1 MPVIKAAD
9 LAYGRL
15 RSPDLDKQ
23 EEFLTAFGMVR
34 AERTNERA
42 LHARHRRAA
51 PPPRHRA
58 GRARN
63 MSASRFMPRAWTISK
78 SCRAAEGASKI
89 ENIDEPG
96 GGKRVRLTDPDGF
109 QVEVIHGM
117 EMLPKIPVQRPPV
130 NTGEDKTQR
139 RNALYYKGVE
149 RGPSHVKRIGH
160 FVVHSPQFEKT
171 LGWYR
176 EMFGLRCLRRC
187 LCRRARTTSSAR
199 STGSTA
205 ATILSTTTPSSASA
219 ATRRGST
226 TFSYEA
232 ADIDDIMIGHEHLQ
246 GKGYEHFWGL
256 GRHSLGSQ
264 VFDYWGDPW
273 GRVHE
278 HWADTDVLNA
288 SVPPNLI
295 GREELAGPWGGP
307 PPEKFMHHAVRCSS
321 GGALAPSIRAGD
333 RVEISLS
340 LPARDGTAE
349 WLSREPRDEHLC
361 ALRPAV
367 HRRTRTRR

>member
-1 MPVIKAAD
+1 MPVIRAAD

-34 AERTNERA
+34 AERTKNA
-42 LHARHRRAA
+42 LYMRGTDEPHHIHVTELGEPKYVGIAFH
-51 PPPRHRA
+51 
-58 GRARN
+58 
-63 MSASRFMPRAWTISK
+63 
-78 SCRAAEGASKI
+78 AEGMDDLEKLSRVDGASPI
-89 ENIDEPG
+89 ESIDEPG

-109 QVEVIHGM
+109 QVEVVYGM
-117 EMLPKIPVQRPPV
+117 ERRPKIAVKRPPV
-130 NTGEDKTQR
+130 NFGEDKTQR

-176 EMFGLRCLRRC
+176 EMFGLRCSDEVYADSKDNIVGSFNRLDRGDDFVDHHAFFC
-187 LCRRARTTSSAR
+187 IR
-199 STGSTA
+199 SDKAG
-205 ATILSTTTPSSASA
+205 LNHL
-219 ATRRGST
+219 
-226 TFSYEA
+226 SYEA
-232 ADIDDIMIGHEHLQ
+232 ADIDDIMIGHEHLL
-246 GKGYEHFWGL
+246 GKGYEHFWGI

-288 SVPPNLI
+288 SVPANLW
-295 GREELAGPWGGP
+295 GRGEIDGPWGDPIP
-307 PPEKFMHHAVRCSS
+307 PKFMGHAV
-321 GGALAPSIRAGD
+321 A
-333 RVEISLS
+333 
-340 LPARDGTAE
+340 
-349 WLSREPRDEHLC
+349 
-361 ALRPAV
+361 
-367 HRRTRTRR
+367 

>member
-34 AERTNERA
+34 ADRTKNA
-42 LHARHRRAA
+42 LYMRGTDSPHHIHVTELGDPKYIGIAFHA
-51 PPPRHRA
+51 
-58 GRARN
+58 
-63 MSASRFMPRAWTISK
+63 ASLDDLEKLSRS
-78 SCRAAEGASKI
+78 EGASKV

-109 QVEVIHGM
+109 QVEVVYGM
-117 EMLPKIPVQRPPV
+117 EQLPKIPVKRPPV

-139 RNALYYKGVE
+139 RNMLYYKGVE

-176 EMFGLRCLRRC
+176 EMLGLRCSDDVYADRKDNIVGSFNRLDRGDDYVDHHAFFC
-187 LCRRARTTSSAR
+187 IR
-199 STGSTA
+199 SDKAG
-205 ATILSTTTPSSASA
+205 LNHL
-219 ATRRGST
+219 
-226 TFSYEA
+226 SYEA
-232 ADIDDIMIGHEHLQ
+232 ADIDDIMIGHDIMKA
-246 GKGYEHFWGL
+246 KGYEHFWGI

-288 SVPPNLI
+288 SVPSNLI
-295 GREELAGPWGGP
+295 GRHELNGPWGEP
-307 PPEKFMHHAVRCSS
+307 IPEKFMHHAVR
-321 GGALAPSIRAGD
+321 
-333 RVEISLS
+333 
-340 LPARDGTAE
+340 
-349 WLSREPRDEHLC
+349 
-361 ALRPAV
+361 
-367 HRRTRTRR
+367 

>member
-1 MPVIKAAD
+1 MPVIKAAE

-34 AERTNERA
+34 ADRTKNA
-42 LHARHRRAA
+42 LYMRGTDDAHHLHVTELGEPRYVGIAFHAESL
-51 PPPRHRA
+51 
-58 GRARN
+58 GDLEKLARVQ
-63 MSASRFMPRAWTISK
+63 
-78 SCRAAEGASKI
+78 GASKI
-89 ENIDEPG
+89 EDIDEPG

-109 QVEVIHGM
+109 QVEVVYGM
-117 EMLPKIPVQRPPV
+117 QRLPKIPLKRPPV

-176 EMFGLRCLRRC
+176 EVIGLRCSDDVYADSKDNIVGSFNRLDRGDDYVDHHAFFC
-187 LCRRARTTSSAR
+187 IR
-199 STGSTA
+199 SDKAG
-205 ATILSTTTPSSASA
+205 LNHL
-219 ATRRGST
+219 
-226 TFSYEA
+226 SYEA
-232 ADIDDIMIGHEHLQ
+232 ADIDDIMIGHELMKS
-246 GKGYEHFWGL
+246 KGYEHFWGI

-295 GREELAGPWGGP
+295 GRHELNGPWGEP
-307 PPEKFMHHAVRCSS
+307 IPEKFMHHAVR
-321 GGALAPSIRAGD
+321 
-333 RVEISLS
+333 
-340 LPARDGTAE
+340 
-349 WLSREPRDEHLC
+349 
-361 ALRPAV
+361 
-367 HRRTRTRR
+367 